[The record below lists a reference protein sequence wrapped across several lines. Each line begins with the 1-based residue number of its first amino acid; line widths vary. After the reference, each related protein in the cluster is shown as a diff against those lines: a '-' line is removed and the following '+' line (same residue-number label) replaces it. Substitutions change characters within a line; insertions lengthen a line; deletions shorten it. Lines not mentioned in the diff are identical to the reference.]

1 MLKIGI
7 TGGIG
12 CGKTTIANLFNS
24 SYNIPVIDA
33 DIIAHQ
39 LVEPGKPALQSLE
52 HQFGKLI
59 ITEEGALNRQKLREL
74 IFSDPALKDQLEQI
88 LHPLIYQQ
96 MQCEFEQQST
106 PYSLLCIP
114 LLMETKMTAF
124 VDKTLVIDCSVNQQI
139 ERVQS
144 RDKLSRDQILS
155 IINSQ
160 VSREYRLSHADN
172 VINNSNSTTQLA
184 DHIKK
189 LHNQYLL
196 LSNC

>member
-1 MLKIGI
+1 MLKVGI

-24 SYNIPVIDA
+24 NFNIPVIDA

-52 HQFGKLI
+52 HQFGKSI
-59 ITEEGALNRQKLREL
+59 ITEAGALNRQKLREL
-74 IFSDPALKDQLEQI
+74 IFSDPILKDQLEQI

-96 MQCEFEQQST
+96 MQSEFEQQST

-124 VDKTLVIDCSVNQQI
+124 VNQTLVIDCSVNEQI

-144 RDKLSRDQILS
+144 RDNLSRDQISL

-160 VSREYRLSHADN
+160 VSREYRLSQADN
-172 VINNSNSTTQLA
+172 VIDNSNSTTQLA
-184 DHIKK
+184 DQVKK